1 MSYQA
6 DLGMHPVKWPFE
18 ISYDKVNHV
27 TVDTVIIG
35 GGLAGCCAGI
45 AAARGGVKVAV
56 IDKAPIKRSGCGGAG
71 MDHWNTVLDYE
82 GSPMTVE
89 ENFRRGSTDGRQG
102 HRDYIAVKGT
112 WNALMELKKLGL
124 QIEDED
130 GDFFGT
136 ATYDKKTKLLKA
148 YDYRELVAVKLRGGQ
163 FIKPVLYDGL
173 RKEKNVSLFERV
185 MATSLFTENGKQGT
199 KVTGVAGFSMET
211 GELNIFHTK
220 SVILT
225 SGYACT
231 IWTYS
236 TEITGNSW
244 RWDPNEIGEGLAMAW
259 NAGAEIFGMYKNGHT
274 RASHPFAWPRFGVG
288 NPNNTWFPCTI
299 VDNNGKEI
307 PWMDKNGKVLTS
319 VKERNLPAE
328 DQPYCGSTISDD
340 LKSVATPN
348 LIKDLPDRIKNGEY
362 ELPLWA
368 DLPGMPEEERKSI
381 WGVMVGN
388 EGKSRFTLYDYYTR
402 AGFNPE
408 LDMLMAPIMQPE
420 GYRSGGWFQGEPNA
434 AKPWRSESFGRQ
446 GEPLL
451 DWNLM
456 TTVPGLF
463 AAGAASGLEGCSFA
477 CSSGFFAGN
486 RASEYAKANTLG
498 EIDKKQLEKEQK
510 RIYAPIKRMGKDSAY
525 ISWKELWGGSARV
538 MQQCCADFKT
548 ESILK
553 QGLMWLESIKKT
565 EMQETYAR
573 NPHEL
578 ARVLEDETRITVSE
592 MFLNGCLTKL
602 TAEKENMPEKSYLFI
617 RKDGNR
623 VKTKIRS
630 EKFWLQAPYQED
642 YLKNYLKHAP
652 EYKGGCEK

>member
-498 EIDKKQLEKEQK
+498 EIDKKQLEKEKK

>member
-211 GELNIFHTK
+211 GELYIFHTK

>member
-211 GELNIFHTK
+211 GELYIFHTK

-498 EIDKKQLEKEQK
+498 EIDKKQLEKEKK